1 MTTMDTTR
9 GLKANGFFGRMIE
22 NIARYRVYRT
32 TLDELSMLSER
43 ELNDLGIARGEIRG
57 VAYRAAFGG

>member
-1 MTTMDTTR
+1 MSTTATTR

-22 NIARYRVYRT
+22 NAARYRVYRT
-32 TLDELSMLSER
+32 TLGELSQLSER
-43 ELNDLGIARGEIRG
+43 ELNDLGIARAEVRG

>member
-1 MTTMDTTR
+1 MSTMDTTR

-22 NIARYRVYRT
+22 KLARYRVYRMT
-32 TLDELSMLSER
+32 RDELTRLSER
-43 ELNDLGIARGEIRG
+43 ELNDLGIARAEIRG